1 MVIYLAPYLE
11 QKLPV
16 KLKNVLSYV
25 VIMICFT
32 RRSTLGHQS

>member
-1 MVIYLAPYLE
+1 MVVYLAPDLE

-25 VIMICFT
+25 VITVCFT
-32 RRSTLGHQS
+32 RRSTLGHPS